1 MSLFDI
7 PPAPPARPVG
17 RTAKSW
23 RDFEWSLMGPFAAV
37 HLLAVAGFFAS
48 PTWQDWVCCGV
59 LYVTR
64 MFGLA
69 GGYHRYFAH
78 RSFKTSRVFQ
88 FLLAVL
94 AQTTVQR
101 GVLWWAAHHRNHHR
115 HSDTERDIHSP
126 EQWGFWYAHI
136 SWIYDDTR
144 KTDYSR
150 IKDFAKYPE
159 LVVLNKLWFVPP
171 VLLGTAVYMLLGWSG
186 LLVGFML
193 STVLVC
199 HATFAINSLAHVWG
213 TARFDTGDTS
223 RNHWFLALLL
233 MGEGWHNNHHYFQS
247 TARAGFFWWEIDVTY
262 YMLLALRSVGLIWDV
277 RPVPP
282 RVYDVAAARAEA
294 VRVAREAA
302 VATARVP

>member
-1 MSLFDI
+1 
-7 PPAPPARPVG
+7 
-17 RTAKSW
+17 
-23 RDFEWSLMGPFAAV
+23 MGPFAAV